1 MKLSRPAAGK
11 VRLTHTQTI
20 RQSASYNSM
29 EATYGI
35 ERVVEDNPEAIV
47 ETYAEMEAVV
57 EEHLSA
63 KALEHNR
70 LLRKLGA
77 ARRD

>member
-1 MKLSRPAAGK
+1 
-11 VRLTHTQTI
+11 
-20 RQSASYNSM
+20 M

-35 ERVVEDNPEAIV
+35 ERFVNDDPDEIAT
-47 ETYAEMEAVV
+47 TYAEMEGVV

-63 KALEHNR
+63 KALEHHK